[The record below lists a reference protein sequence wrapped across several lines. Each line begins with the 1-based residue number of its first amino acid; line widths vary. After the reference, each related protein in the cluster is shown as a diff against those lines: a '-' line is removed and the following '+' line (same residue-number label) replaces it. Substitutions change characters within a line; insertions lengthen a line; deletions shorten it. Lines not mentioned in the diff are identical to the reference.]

1 MKTTEQR
8 QDAVD
13 AMEAICGLRGTADF
27 AGDASRKL
35 VRAWLMSEGWE
46 HARANSVLMPALH
59 EIVNDLSNTLL
70 DAGRAEIST
79 APVAPAPVAPVTS
92 TGMGVMDDAING
104 MIDAKLGAFS
114 GGIDVDAVVDITN
127 DILRDHK
134 APVDLTPVGAL
145 IDAKLAEVKPLL
157 DAVAN
162 DAKLNGGRRAPI
174 IRTVAG
180 GDETMEEL
188 APYYRPGIDCGVNVL
203 LTSPPS
209 FGKSH
214 TARKLGGSY
223 DLYLEHGCSGD
234 MDEIATML
242 GGPVPDGAGGFVI
255 IDGVLS
261 QAVRAASTGQT
272 VMLMLDEVLR
282 LPEIVQEW
290 LLTFLTAVETPDGRV
305 YRLRTRKAVNGVLE
319 VIECKAENLHILAAT
334 NLGMALPP
342 EAFWSRFET
351 IRIEWTEKLA
361 RAVGQSILNDAGI
374 VPTSGDPV
382 LAKEFAKIMGESR
395 VAMKS
400 GRIKMPVDFRM
411 LKRQAMVASTPD
423 ESAVAA
429 MLAKRLPGNVVSWDG
444 DSGDMIEESK
454 TLADSWTA
462 RFAKL

>member
-1 MKTTEQR
+1 
-8 QDAVD
+8 
-13 AMEAICGLRGTADF
+13 
-27 AGDASRKL
+27 
-35 VRAWLMSEGWE
+35 
-46 HARANSVLMPALH
+46 
-59 EIVNDLSNTLL
+59 
-70 DAGRAEIST
+70 
-79 APVAPAPVAPVTS
+79 
-92 TGMGVMDDAING
+92 
-104 MIDAKLGAFS
+104 
-114 GGIDVDAVVDITN
+114 
-127 DILRDHK
+127 
-134 APVDLTPVGAL
+134 
-145 IDAKLAEVKPLL
+145 
-157 DAVAN
+157 
-162 DAKLNGGRRAPI
+162 
-174 IRTVAG
+174 
-180 GDETMEEL
+180 
-188 APYYRPGIDCGVNVL
+188 
-203 LTSPPS
+203 
-209 FGKSH
+209 
-214 TARKLGGSY
+214 
-223 DLYLEHGCSGD
+223 
-234 MDEIATML
+234 
-242 GGPVPDGAGGFVI
+242 
-255 IDGVLS
+255 
-261 QAVRAASTGQT
+261 
-272 VMLMLDEVLR
+272 MLMLDEVLR